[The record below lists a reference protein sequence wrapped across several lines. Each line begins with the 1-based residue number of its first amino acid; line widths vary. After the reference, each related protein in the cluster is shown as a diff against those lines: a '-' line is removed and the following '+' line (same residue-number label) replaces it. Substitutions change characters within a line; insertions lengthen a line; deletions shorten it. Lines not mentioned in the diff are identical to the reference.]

1 MGYRYLGKTG
11 IKVSI
16 VSYGNWLTSDAD
28 TTESQTLVTESIK
41 RCWDAGVNFFD
52 TAEMYACG
60 KAETQM
66 GIALKQLELP
76 RKDYVLSTK
85 MWHCGNMPNDRFL
98 SRKHIIE
105 GLRNSLKRLQVSYVD
120 VVFAHRPDYETPLEE

>member
-1 MGYRYLGKTG
+1 
-11 IKVSI
+11 
-16 VSYGNWLTSDAD
+16 
-28 TTESQTLVTESIK
+28 
-41 RCWDAGVNFFD
+41 
-52 TAEMYACG
+52 
-60 KAETQM
+60 M
-66 GIALKQLELP
+66 GISLKHLALQ